1 MPIYE
6 YRCADCKR
14 KVSVFFGSF
23 SIAERRAEAGDI
35 ECPKCTS
42 KNLSRL
48 MSKAYMVRG
57 TGSDDSESF
66 ADYEDEGIENM
77 GGMGGMGGMGDDM
90 GGMGGMFAGL
100 DEEDPRSVAR
110 WARQMKDSMGGDM
123 DMGPEFDQALSRI
136 EAGEDPDKVMEDM
149 GPEALGGLDGMGD
162 GDFDEEG

>member
-35 ECPKCTS
+35 ECTRCSS

-57 TGSDDSESF
+57 TGGASDD
-66 ADYEDEGIENM
+66 DYGDMEDDDMGNMSSM
-77 GGMGGMGGMGDDM
+77 GGMGDMDDM
-90 GGMGGMFAGL
+90 GGMGRMFDGL

-110 WARQMKDSMGGDM
+110 WARRMKDSMGGEM

-149 GPEALGGLDGMGD
+149 DPEALGGMGGIGD
-162 GDFDEEG
+162 DDFDAEG